1 MTPPTDPTPNEPLAY
16 LRAATAGLRHH
27 TRTTVPEASPTVVPD
42 PASRAQIDALHIH
55 LTTLHALLDQLAV
68 TTRRS
73 QPGEGGHLAAA
84 RTRVWQ
90 ATEHLHDAFH
100 TAPSAIGTA
109 PGFERCRP
117 EKVLESGPPFLTI
130 CQRHL
135 VTTVQVRRQTTPTE
149 LHSPLHGHATHR
161 AA

>member
-1 MTPPTDPTPNEPLAY
+1 MTPTNCSTAEPLAY

-27 TRTTVPEASPTVVPD
+27 ARTTAPEASSSPLPD
-42 PASRAQIDALHIH
+42 PASRAQLDALHIH
-55 LTTLHALLDQLAV
+55 LTTLLALLDQLAV
-68 TTRRS
+68 TTRRH

-100 TAPSAIGTA
+100 AAPPTTGTA
-109 PGFERCRP
+109 PGSERCRP
-117 EKVLESGPPFLTI
+117 DKTLESGPPYLTI

-135 VTTVQVRRQTTPTE
+135 VTTIQVRRQTTPAE